1 MKDLETQSEEYAWS
15 LYSDKD
21 SKYYDRVGYK
31 NESLFTG
38 EDIQDA
44 YESGYN
50 QAIKD
55 MQSGGNKEE

>member
-21 SKYYDRVGYK
+21 SKRYNRVGYE
-31 NESLFTG
+31 NEPLFTA

-44 YESGYN
+44 YEAGYN

-55 MQSGGNKEE
+55 MQV